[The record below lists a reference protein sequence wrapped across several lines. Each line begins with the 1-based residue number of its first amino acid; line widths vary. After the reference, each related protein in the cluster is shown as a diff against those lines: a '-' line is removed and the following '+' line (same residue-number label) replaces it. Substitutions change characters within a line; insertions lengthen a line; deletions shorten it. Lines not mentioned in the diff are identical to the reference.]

1 MLYIAGT
8 NPEDITLSKIIQSHN
23 KPLLYGS
30 TYMRYPA
37 GVKFIETE
45 SRRVG
50 ARVGEER
57 E

>member
-8 NPEDITLSKIIQSHN
+8 NPEHITLRKIIQSHN

-50 ARVGEER
+50 ARVGEQR